1 MLPDDR
7 IRLQHMLDAT
17 QAAIGFLRARD
28 RHDLDTDTML
38 LFATVRALEVIG
50 EAAGKV
56 SDNTRSAAPQIP
68 WRAMVGMR
76 NRLIHPG
83 FDSDLQISPLFGGPL
98 QRRRGFEGG
107 DRKSAVVARL

>member
-28 RHDLDTDTML
+28 RLDLDTDTML

-76 NRLIHPG
+76 NRLIHG
-83 FDSDLQISPLFGGPL
+83 YFGVSLPLVWQTIQTHLPNL
-98 QRRRGFEGG
+98 R
-107 DRKSAVVARL
+107 DKLDKL

>member
-38 LFATVRALEVIG
+38 LFATVRALELIG

-68 WRAMVGMR
+68 WRAMVGMCHR
-76 NRLIHPG
+76 PAHWSQLMIGTLEPPR
-83 FDSDLQISPLFGGPL
+83 DRQIEASP
-98 QRRRGFEGG
+98 
-107 DRKSAVVARL
+107 

>member
-7 IRLQHMLDAT
+7 IRLQHILDAT
-17 QAAIGFLRARD
+17 QAAIGFLPARD

-38 LFATVRALEVIG
+38 LFETVRALEVIG

-56 SDNTRSAAPQIP
+56 SDNTRSTAPQIP

-76 NRLIHPG
+76 NRLIHG
-83 FDSDLQISPLFGGPL
+83 YFDIDTEVVWRTVKSELPELASAIESALQG
-98 QRRRGFEGG
+98 
-107 DRKSAVVARL
+107 

>member
-38 LFATVRALEVIG
+38 LFATVRALELIG

-76 NRLIHPG
+76 NRLIHG
-83 FDSDLQISPLFGGPL
+83 YFDIDTEVVWRTVKNELPELASAIEGALQ
-98 QRRRGFEGG
+98 
-107 DRKSAVVARL
+107 A

>member
-7 IRLQHMLDAT
+7 IRLKHMLDAT
-17 QAAIGFLRARD
+17 QTAIGFLRARA

-38 LFATVRALEVIG
+38 LFATVRALEVID

-56 SDNTRSAAPQIP
+56 SDSTRSAAPQIP

-76 NRLIHPG
+76 NRLIHG
-83 FDSDLQISPLFGGPL
+83 YFDIDTEVVWRTVKNELPELASAIEGALQ
-98 QRRRGFEGG
+98 
-107 DRKSAVVARL
+107 A